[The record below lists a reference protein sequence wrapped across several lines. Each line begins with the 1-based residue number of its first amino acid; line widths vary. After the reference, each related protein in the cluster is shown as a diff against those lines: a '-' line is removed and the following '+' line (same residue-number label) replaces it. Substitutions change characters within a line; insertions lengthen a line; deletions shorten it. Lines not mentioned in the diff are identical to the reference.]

1 MTLANQRVRVAR
13 PTEENSVA
21 KGVVGMALPAIG
33 VGTLRPYYLI
43 PYYGGDMDKVEGM
56 LFSDS
61 ELESLP

>member
-1 MTLANQRVRVAR
+1 MTLANKRVRVAR

-43 PYYGGDMDKVEGM
+43 LYYGGDMDKVEEM
-56 LFSDS
+56 LFSEV
-61 ELESLP
+61 ELEPLP